1 MLGVNRGT
9 FLSLICRQ
17 IDFQDDFSINR
28 YPNFDLK
35 ISNFSD
41 SKMLG
46 NVIIFA
52 AGRITVENQL
62 NLVREWLSIY
72 QFKRFM

>member
-9 FLSLICRQ
+9 FLSLICWQ
-17 IDFQDDFSINR
+17 IHFQDDFNINR

-35 ISNFSD
+35 FSNFSD

-46 NVIIFA
+46 NVIIFG

-62 NLVREWLSIY
+62 DLVIEWLSIY